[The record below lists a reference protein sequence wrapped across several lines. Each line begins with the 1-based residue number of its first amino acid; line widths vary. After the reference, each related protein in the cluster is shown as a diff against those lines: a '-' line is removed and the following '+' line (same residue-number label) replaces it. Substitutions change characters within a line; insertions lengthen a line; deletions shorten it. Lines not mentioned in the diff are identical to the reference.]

1 MFHRTALPVLL
12 CSVRGVRTAIAAVI
26 LYGSPLL
33 AGAQEKEGSLTT
45 EFPKLSAKERSKIA
59 AREDQDARQDQAYQ
73 ALMEQA
79 EAHFRS
85 GELEKALEG
94 FEQARKLRPYNV
106 YPKVKI
112 EDLKAMIAARTP
124 EAGPSTVVN
133 DPPPPAPAVVPVVE
147 QDPVNA
153 PVVVKPKVETPPPP
167 IPRTDRTA
175 VPEARHERVGQAPVV
190 VAVPGERR
198 YKEGQAHVIERTED
212 AEDGPVVYKRAA
224 HPSGQV
230 FYFKNGRS
238 IEAREWNARFGE
250 R

>member
-12 CSVRGVRTAIAAVI
+12 RAARGVRTAVAAVV

-33 AGAQEKEGSLTT
+33 AAAQEKEGSLTT

-79 EAHFRS
+79 EAHFRA
-85 GELEKALEG
+85 GDLEQALEG

-124 EAGPSTVVN
+124 EAGPPAVVK
-133 DPPPPAPAVVPVVE
+133 DPPPPDPTIGKAEPTSVVPPAV
-147 QDPVNA
+147 Q
-153 PVVVKPKVETPPPP
+153 KPAVDTPPRPV
-167 IPRTDRTA
+167 PRTDRTT
-175 VPEARHERVGQAPVV
+175 VQEPRTKPVDQAAVV

-198 YKEGQAHVIERTED
+198 FKEGQAHVIERTEVSD
-212 AEDGPVVYKRAA
+212 DGPVVYKRAA